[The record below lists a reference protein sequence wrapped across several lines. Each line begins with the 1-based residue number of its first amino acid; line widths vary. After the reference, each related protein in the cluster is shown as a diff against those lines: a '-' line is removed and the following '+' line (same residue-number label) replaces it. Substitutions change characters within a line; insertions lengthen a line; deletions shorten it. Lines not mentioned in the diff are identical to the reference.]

1 MTSSSRPVDQIPGD
15 YQIEKRIGDEI
26 IQHVKRLELPFKLDQ
41 LTEGQGNCF
50 PIAIVQQCRRPE
62 VMKTL
67 PASIQQIVG
76 LENGHSLLQIKV
88 KKFIVESE
96 NPRICA
102 FKLEYTQNV
111 AIAVGLT
118 WDEYWKKMI

>member
-1 MTSSSRPVDQIPGD
+1 MER
-15 YQIEKRIGDEI
+15 RIGDEI

-67 PASIQQIVG
+67 PASIQQIVVQ
-76 LENGHSLLQIKV
+76 ENGHSLL
-88 KKFIVESE
+88 
-96 NPRICA
+96 
-102 FKLEYTQNV
+102 
-111 AIAVGLT
+111 
-118 WDEYWKKMI
+118 